1 MTSTGANQGGGSH
14 DEAGEQERPIRLTKD
29 DGQTAI
35 DETEAAAQCRG
46 VPGHAG
52 EISTKTV
59 CFNSQ
64 PEFAP
69 SQKTL
74 SDDESEKTRCGIPT
88 GDLKASPPRPR
99 SILKSFENPSI
110 GSRAAVGSNPLE
122 SDGACL
128 GSVIECISSASEP
141 EPSPPPAN
149 RKPNPGTLPPPSAGS
164 RQHLPGSPARSSSSS
179 PSSDRQE
186 VDVTPPN
193 SPSVLASIGKSSQAK
208 PKSNK
213 RYLKTLPKAQ
223 WTRGLSSSFQSNLL
237 GHITRS
243 NTNLDQTSSSKSQL
257 SIYFKIPTKHH
268 HLD

>member
-1 MTSTGANQGGGSH
+1 M
-14 DEAGEQERPIRLTKD
+14 RLEED
-29 DGQTAI
+29 DGQTAF
-35 DETEAAAQCRG
+35 DETEAAAQRRG
-46 VPGHAG
+46 VPGPAG
-52 EISTKTV
+52 EISSKTV

-74 SDDESEKTRCGIPT
+74 SDDEGEENRCGIPT
-88 GDLKASPPRPR
+88 GDLKTSPPRPR
-99 SILKSFENPSI
+99 SILKSFENPSN

-122 SDGACL
+122 SDGACH
-128 GSVIECISSASEP
+128 GSLIECISSSSEP

-213 RYLKTLPKAQ
+213 RYLKSDP
-223 WTRGLSSSFQSNLL
+223 LL
-237 GHITRS
+237 LFAL
-243 NTNLDQTSSSKSQL
+243 NYQ
-257 SIYFKIPTKHH
+257 
-268 HLD
+268 

>member
-1 MTSTGANQGGGSH
+1 MSYHYYCWALGYSSDQEFDPVLRCEAYLEEKVVTQTNSTRTKQGGGSH
-14 DEAGEQERPIRLTKD
+14 DEAGEQERQMRLEED
-29 DGQTAI
+29 DGQTAL

-74 SDDESEKTRCGIPT
+74 SDDEGEENRRRIPT
-88 GDLKASPPRPR
+88 GDLQISSPRPR
-99 SILKSFENPSI
+99 SIVKSSENPSK
-110 GSRAAVGSNPLE
+110 GSRA
-122 SDGACL
+122 
-128 GSVIECISSASEP
+128 
-141 EPSPPPAN
+141 PA
-149 RKPNPGTLPPPSAGS
+149 G
-164 RQHLPGSPARSSSSS
+164 SSSSS

-186 VDVTPPN
+186 VDVAPPN

-213 RYLKTLPKAQ
+213 RYLKSDPLLLFAFNYQ
-223 WTRGLSSSFQSNLL
+223 EDDASSQRVPLFP
-237 GHITRS
+237 
-243 NTNLDQTSSSKSQL
+243 SQN
-257 SIYFKIPTKHH
+257 
-268 HLD
+268 

>member
-1 MTSTGANQGGGSH
+1 MRSCQLRLCSACQVAAYCSSRCQQEAWLEGHRQRCEAYLEDKVVTQTDSTGTNQGGGSH
-14 DEAGEQERPIRLTKD
+14 DEAGEQED
-29 DGQTAI
+29 DGQAAI
-35 DETEAAAQCRG
+35 DETEAAAQSRG

-69 SQKTL
+69 SQKIL
-74 SDDESEKTRCGIPT
+74 SDDEGEENRCGIPT
-88 GDLKASPPRPR
+88 GDLKTSPPRPR
-99 SILKSFENPSI
+99 SILKSFENPSN
-110 GSRAAVGSNPLE
+110 GSRAAVGSNPLK

-141 EPSPPPAN
+141 EPSPPPGN
-149 RKPNPGTLPPPSAGS
+149 RKPNPGTFPPPSAG
-164 RQHLPGSPARSSSSS
+164 SSSSS
-179 PSSDRQE
+179 PSSDRQK

-213 RYLKTLPKAQ
+213 RRTTLHPKGSHYYHP
-223 WTRGLSSSFQSNLL
+223 RVGVME
-237 GHITRS
+237 
-243 NTNLDQTSSSKSQL
+243 
-257 SIYFKIPTKHH
+257 
-268 HLD
+268 